1 MVVGLGVFG
10 LLVGDR
16 LAALTAQILWF
27 TELDY
32 LPTFWTRVQM
42 QVWLWVGVSMVSG
55 LFWFGHLARSERCAN
70 AARHQDPQP
79 APLDDYNPARI
90 PPYPSGQPM
99 LSLRYFLPLV
109 LGSATLL
116 AWGSIQYGRL
126 AFDYGWLGFDI
137 PPLTPDIPPAF
148 SGVAILKLV
157 RGASPALWLLVLGIV
172 VGVIVQFRWTVRLLA
187 AVLVTLFGYLAANH
201 WTRIL
206 AFSEA
211 TPFYSRDPL
220 FHLDISFYLFRLPV
234 LELLALWLTGLFS
247 LTLLTC
253 LLTYLCSGNSLSDGK
268 FPAFSPPQLRHLY
281 ELGGLLVGAI
291 ALQHGI
297 NGIKLVYSHRGAV
310 YGAGY
315 TDVMVQLPWEI
326 GLGCI
331 ALGLCGGLLYR
342 SRTLPRHAQ
351 TGSLVQIF
359 KILLWLYVIPA
370 LLGLLLTQ
378 GIQRVNVQPNEL
390 ERETPYLIHSI
401 AATRSAFGLNRIEAK
416 TFDPKNNLTL
426 AQIAAN
432 DPTID
437 NIRLWD
443 TRPLLK
449 ANRQLQEI
457 RLYYTF
463 HGADIDR
470 YQIQR
475 YDEAGNISTQI
486 QQMIVAPRELDYD
499 KVEGVTKT
507 WVNEHLVYTHGYGFT
522 MSPVNQVGE
531 GGLPAYDVQDIG
543 TEIDAG
549 RLQLAPDIVPESI
562 PLGRPRIYFGEL
574 THTHVMTSTKVEEF
588 DFPSGSDN
596 VFTTYAGD
604 GGIPLNSW
612 WRRLV
617 FAVYLRD
624 WPILFTQ
631 NFIPDTRILFR
642 RTIGDRL
649 RQIAPFLRYD
659 EDPYL
664 VVADVDNSNGGEPN
678 YLYWIIDAYTTS
690 DRYPY
695 SDPGPHPFNYI
706 RNSVKVV
713 VDAYNGNV
721 TFYIADPTD
730 PIIQTW
736 NKVFPKLFTSLEQ
749 LPPPL
754 RAHLRYPTDLFS
766 TQSERLL
773 TYHMEDPRVFYNR
786 EDQWTTPQEIYADN
800 SQPVDPYHLIMQLP
814 GEPRAEFILLHPYS
828 PVARPNLIAWLAA
841 RADGDN
847 YGKLLL
853 YQFPKQRLIFGIS
866 QIEALI
872 NQDPLISQQISLWDT
887 QGSQVVQGNLLVIPI
902 EESLFYVE
910 PIYLEAERNSV
921 PTLARVII
929 AYDNTIVMAP
939 TLDEAIEE
947 LFAADASEDSS
958 GVIRRPVETPGPLLD
973 ILEP

>member
-1 MVVGLGVFG
+1 MKGWIVTGLIAIG
-10 LLVGDR
+10 LLLGDR
-16 LAALTAQILWF
+16 LVALIAQILWF
-27 TELDY
+27 TEVDY
-32 LPTFWTRVQM
+32 LATFWIRVQT
-42 QVWLWVGVSMVSG
+42 QVWLWVGVSTISAV
-55 LFWFGHLARSERCAN
+55 FWFSHLAWSD
-70 AARHQDPQP
+70 RHQYPQP
-79 APLDDYNPARI
+79 APVDAHDLRQNM
-90 PPYPSGQPM
+90 PPPQRQKI
-99 LSLRYFLPLV
+99 LTLRYILPLV
-109 LGSATLL
+109 LGLATLL
-116 AWGSIQYGRL
+116 AWGTIQYGRVAL
-126 AFDYGWLGFDI
+126 DYGWLGFEI
-137 PPLTPDIPPAF
+137 PPLTPDIPPLL
-148 SGVAILKLV
+148 SGAALLTLLTTT
-157 RGASPALWLLVLGIV
+157 SPGLWLLMAVMIFGI
-172 VGVIVQFRWTVRLLA
+172 IIQFRWTVRLIA
-187 AVLVTLFGYLAANH
+187 TGMVVLFGYLAANH

-206 AFSEA
+206 AWGQA
-211 TPFYSRDPL
+211 TPVYERDPL
-220 FHLDISFYLFRLPV
+220 FHLDIGFYFFRLPI
-234 LELLALWLTGLFS
+234 LELLALWLTGLCF
-247 LTLLTC
+247 LTLLCC
-253 LLTYLCSGNSLSDGK
+253 LLTYLLSGNSLSDGK
-268 FPAFSPPQLRHLY
+268 FPGFSQPQLRHLY
-281 ELGGLLVGAI
+281 GLGGMLMGAI
-291 ALQHGI
+291 ALQHTI
-297 NGIKLVYSHRGAV
+297 NVIKLVYSHRGAV

-331 ALGLCGGLLYR
+331 ALGLCGGLIYR
-342 SRTLPRHAQ
+342 SRAQ
-351 TGSLVQIF
+351 TVNFRQILA
-359 KILLWLYVIPA
+359 ILWWIYLLPA
-370 LLGLLLTQ
+370 ILGLFLTQ
-378 GIQRVNVQPNEL
+378 GIQRINVQPNEL
-390 ERETPYLIHSI
+390 ERETPYLLHSI
-401 AATRSAFGLNRIEAK
+401 AATRSAFGLTRIESE

-475 YDEAGNISTQI
+475 YDEVGNIFPQT

-522 MSPVNQVGE
+522 MSPVNRVGE

-543 TEIDAG
+543 TESDAG
-549 RLQLAPDIVPESI
+549 RLQLAPDLVPDSI

-596 VFTTYAGD
+596 VFTTYEGR

-631 NFIPDTRILFR
+631 NFTPDTRILFR

-659 EDPYL
+659 NDPYL
-664 VVADVDNSNGGEPN
+664 VVANVDHSNGGEAN
-678 YLYWIIDAYTTS
+678 YLYWVIDAYTTS

-695 SDPGPHPFNYI
+695 SEPGPHPFNYI

-713 VDAYNGNV
+713 VDAYHGDI

-736 NKVFPKLFTSLEQ
+736 NKVFPKLFKPLDEI
-749 LPPPL
+749 PPPL

-786 EDQWTTPQEIYADN
+786 EDQWTTPQEIYADTP
-800 SQPVDPYHLIMQLP
+800 QPVDPYHLIMQLP
-814 GEPRAEFILLHPYS
+814 GEPKAEFILLHPYS

-866 QIEALI
+866 QMEALI

-902 EESLFYVE
+902 EESLLYVE

-921 PTLARVII
+921 PTLARVIV
-929 AYDNTIVMAP
+929 AYNNTIVMAP
-939 TLDEAIEE
+939 TLAQAIEE
-947 LFAADASEDSS
+947 LFTPGQS
-958 GVIRRPVETPGPLLD
+958 GDEPVIRRPVETPEPLLE
-973 ILEP
+973 IFEP

>member
-1 MVVGLGVFG
+1 
-10 LLVGDR
+10 
-16 LAALTAQILWF
+16 
-27 TELDY
+27 
-32 LPTFWTRVQM
+32 P
-42 QVWLWVGVSMVSG
+42 
-55 LFWFGHLARSERCAN
+55 
-70 AARHQDPQP
+70 
-79 APLDDYNPARI
+79 
-90 PPYPSGQPM
+90 
-99 LSLRYFLPLV
+99 
-109 LGSATLL
+109 
-116 AWGSIQYGRL
+116 
-126 AFDYGWLGFDI
+126 
-137 PPLTPDIPPAF
+137 F
-148 SGVAILKLV
+148 SGVALWKLLQESTV
-157 RGASPALWLLVLGIV
+157 TLGLLMVAIM
-172 VGVIVQFRWTVRLLA
+172 VGVFVQFRWTVRLVA

-206 AFSEA
+206 TFNKA
-211 TPFYSRDPL
+211 TPFYTQDPL
-220 FHLDISFYLFRLPV
+220 FHLDISFYIFRLPV
-234 LELLALWLTGLFS
+234 LELLSLWLTGLFS

-268 FPAFSPPQLRHLY
+268 FPGFSPPQLRHLY
-281 ELGGLLVGAI
+281 ELGGLLMGAI
-291 ALQHGI
+291 ALQHSI
-297 NGIKLVYSHRGAV
+297 NTLTLVYSHRGAV

-315 TDVMVQLPWEI
+315 TDVIVQLPWEI

-331 ALGLCGGLLYR
+331 ALGLAAGLLYR
-342 SRTLPRHAQ
+342 SRTFPHQR
-351 TGSLVQIF
+351 GSLLTLV
-359 KILLWLYVIPA
+359 KLLFWVYLIPA
-370 LLGLLLTQ
+370 LLGFLLAQ

-390 ERETPYLIHSI
+390 ERETPYLTRSI
-401 AATRSAFGLNRIEAK
+401 AATRAAFGLNRIEAK
-416 TFDPKNNLTL
+416 TFDPKNNLTP

-432 DPTID
+432 GPTID

-463 HGADIDR
+463 NDADIDR
-470 YQIQR
+470 YSIQR
-475 YDEAGNISTQI
+475 YDEAGNISTQV
-486 QQMIVAPRELDYD
+486 QQMLLAPRELDYD

-522 MSPVNQVGE
+522 MSPVNRVGD

-543 TEIDAG
+543 TETDAG
-549 RLQLAPDIVPESI
+549 RLQLAPDIVPDSI

-588 DFPSGSDN
+588 DFPSGPDN
-596 VFTTYAGD
+596 VFTTYDGR
-604 GGIPLNSW
+604 GGIRLDSW
-612 WRRLV
+612 WRRLL

-631 NFIPDTRILFR
+631 NLTPETRILFR
-642 RTIGDRL
+642 RTISDRL
-649 RQIAPFLRYD
+649 PQIAPFLRYD
-659 EDPYL
+659 KDPYL
-664 VVADVDNSNGGEPN
+664 VVADLGNSNGSDEAN
-678 YLYWIIDAYTTS
+678 YLYWMIDAYTTS

-713 VDAYNGNV
+713 VDAYHGDV

-736 NKVFPKLFTSLEQ
+736 NKVFPDLFKPLEQ
-749 LPPPL
+749 LPTPL

-773 TYHMEDPRVFYNR
+773 TYHMEEPRVFYNR

-800 SQPVDPYHLIMQLP
+800 PQAVDPYHLIMQLP

-853 YQFPKQRLIFGIS
+853 YQFPKQRLIFGVS

-887 QGSQVVQGNLLVIPI
+887 QGSRVVQGNLLVIPI

-910 PIYLEAERNSV
+910 PIYLEAERNSL

-939 TLDEAIEE
+939 TLDQAIQE
-947 LFAADASEDSS
+947 LFAADASEDAS

-973 ILEP
+973 LLAP